1 MNNSINADQV
11 LRELALAIARNNVG
25 AMRPIAEILAGEGLT
40 QQEYDAIS
48 VNPQF
53 QRYVDSYT
61 KEMQDNGFSFAAK
74 ARILAEDL
82 LPNAYHMVKDPDI
95 PAAVRVK
102 IIENLV
108 EWGDLKPKT
117 SAISTAGPGFS
128 ITINLPNTANSAQQT
143 IVLEAESPEIAQK
156 PLKIAQEHP
165 KNTPIVLVEDE
176 NYEYAGDD
184 YL

>member
-40 QQEYDAIS
+40 QSEYADIS
-48 VNPQF
+48 ANPQF
-53 QRYVDSYT
+53 KRYVDSYT
-61 KEMQDNGFSFAAK
+61 KEMQESGFSFAAK

-82 LPNAYHMVKDPDI
+82 LPSAYHMVKDPDI

-102 IIENLV
+102 IIENFV
-108 EWGDLKPKT
+108 EWGELKPKT
-117 SAISTAGPGFS
+117 NQIAQSGPGFS
-128 ITINLPNTANSAQQT
+128 ITINLPSVGNSPKQT
-143 IVLEAESPEIAQK
+143 LVLEAETPKIDEKLQK
-156 PLKIAQEHP
+156 TAEY
-165 KNTPIVLVEDE
+165 TPILLVEDE

>member
-40 QQEYDAIS
+40 QSEYDAIS
-48 VNPQF
+48 ANPQF
-53 QRYVDSYT
+53 KRYVDSYT
-61 KEMQDNGFSFAAK
+61 KEMQESGFSFAAK
-74 ARILAEDL
+74 SRILAEDL
-82 LPNAYHMVKDPDI
+82 LPTAYHMVRDPDT
-95 PAAVRVK
+95 PAAVRAK
-102 IIENLV
+102 IIENFV
-108 EWGDLKPKT
+108 EWGDLKPKN

-128 ITINLPNTANSAQQT
+128 ITINIPSTANSSPKT
-143 IVLEAESPEIAQK
+143 IVLEAESTEISPKIAENVQK
-156 PLKIAQEHP
+156 P
-165 KNTPIVLVEDE
+165 VLFLAEDE

>member
-53 QRYVDSYT
+53 TRYVDSYT
-61 KEMQDNGFSFAAK
+61 KEMQENGFSFAAK
-74 ARILAEDL
+74 ARVLAEDL
-82 LPNAYHMVKDPDI
+82 LPTAYHMVRDPDI
-95 PAAVRVK
+95 PAAVRAK
-102 IIENLV
+102 IIENFV
-108 EWGDLKPKT
+108 EWGELKPKNN
-117 SAISTAGPGFS
+117 AISTAGPGFS
-128 ITINLPNTANSAQQT
+128 ITINIPNTANSAPQT
-143 IVLEAESPEIAQK
+143 IVLEAETPEISEK
-156 PLKIAQEHP
+156 TT
-165 KNTPIVLVEDE
+165 KNVEYTPILLAEDE

>member
-53 QRYVDSYT
+53 TRYVESYT
-61 KEMQDNGFSFAAK
+61 TEMKESGFSFAAK
-74 ARILAEDL
+74 SRILAEDL
-82 LPNAYHMVKDPDI
+82 LPTAYHMVRDPDT
-95 PAAVRVK
+95 PAAVRAK
-102 IIENLV
+102 IIENFV
-108 EWGDLKPKT
+108 EWGDLKPKN

-128 ITINLPNTANSAQQT
+128 ITINIPSTANTSPKT
-143 IVLEAESPEIAQK
+143 IVLEAETPEKAPQIAENVQK
-156 PLKIAQEHP
+156 TTLFLA
-165 KNTPIVLVEDE
+165 EDE